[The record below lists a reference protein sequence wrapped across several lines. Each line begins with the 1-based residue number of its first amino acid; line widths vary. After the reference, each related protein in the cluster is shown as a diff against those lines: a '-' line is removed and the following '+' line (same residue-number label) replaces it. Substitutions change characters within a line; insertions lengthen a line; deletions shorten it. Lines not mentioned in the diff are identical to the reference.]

1 MFAFKKI
8 IYVLLVGAS
17 ISAYCMDDKNLPKD
31 TKSQSSSDKLTD
43 KKNYVVCEKR
53 AKLAPTAYSAKRIK
67 KNCLREYGIKSSHE
81 ERFWKK

>member
-17 ISAYCMDDKNLPKD
+17 ISTYCMDDKNLPKD
-31 TKSQSSSDKLTD
+31 TKGQSSSDKLTD
-43 KKNYVVCEKR
+43 KKNYLICEKR

-67 KNCLREYGIKSSHE
+67 KNCLREYGIKSSYKG
-81 ERFWKK
+81 RFWKK

>member
-17 ISAYCMDDKNLPKD
+17 ISTYCMDDKNLPKD
-31 TKSQSSSDKLTD
+31 TKGQSSSDKLVD
-43 KKNYVVCEKR
+43 KKNYVICERR

-67 KNCLREYGIKSSHE
+67 QNCLREYSIESNHE
-81 ERFWKK
+81 GRC

>member
-17 ISAYCMDDKNLPKD
+17 ISTYCMDDKNLPKD
-31 TKSQSSSDKLTD
+31 TKGQPSSDKLTD
-43 KKNYVVCEKR
+43 KKNYLICEKR

-67 KNCLREYGIKSSHE
+67 KNCLREYGIKSSYKG
-81 ERFWKK
+81 RF

>member
-17 ISAYCMDDKNLPKD
+17 MSTYCMDDKKLLKD
-31 TKSQSSSDKLTD
+31 TKGQSSSDKLTD
-43 KKNYVVCEKR
+43 KKNYLICEKR

-67 KNCLREYGIKSSHE
+67 KNCLREYGIKSSYKG
-81 ERFWKK
+81 RF

>member
-8 IYVLLVGAS
+8 IYVFLVGAS
-17 ISAYCMDDKNLPKD
+17 ISAYCIDDKNLPKD
-31 TKSQSSSDKLTD
+31 TKSQSSSDKPTD

-67 KNCLREYGIKSSHE
+67 KNCLREYGIKKSHE
-81 ERFWKK
+81 GRFWKK

>member
-1 MFAFKKI
+1 MFAFQKI
-8 IYVLLVGAS
+8 IDVMLVGTS
-17 ISAYCMDDKNLPKD
+17 ITAYCMDDKNLPKD

-67 KNCLREYGIKSSHE
+67 KNCLREYGIKKSHE
-81 ERFWKK
+81 GRF